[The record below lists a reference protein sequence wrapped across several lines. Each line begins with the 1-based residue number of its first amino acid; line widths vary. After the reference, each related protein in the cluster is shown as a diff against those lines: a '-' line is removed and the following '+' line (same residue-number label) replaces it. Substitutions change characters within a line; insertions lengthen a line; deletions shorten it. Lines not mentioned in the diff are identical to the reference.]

1 MNLNFNFSGATLLKD
16 WWKQVRTNF
25 QTVQDNFNSHVAD
38 FEKTKSDINSKID
51 SAYNKLDKAMSAHTG
66 AQTIDHPDKSVTRT
80 KIADKAI
87 GTEQLADKA
96 VGTEQLADKAVE
108 TEQLA
113 DKAVET
119 EQLADKAVGTEQLAD
134 YSVGEAQLAQ
144 YAVTPDKIYPQA
156 VQTSHIKDGNVTNV
170 KLSSD
175 LQNKLNDFQKKDTD
189 FGNRIA
195 ALENNA
201 VCKVDNE
208 LSLVSANPVQ
218 NLVITK
224 AIKNIDTKK
233 EVRFICDGT
242 MSEPYLPNEY
252 EDIVAVDINLNH
264 HISVNGIQLI
274 NLPIYTIKYGAG
286 NDRVYICISY
296 DAASNAVEVFT
307 SHNLEIESNVNGS
320 VWTFTFGWYTTNVS
334 LNEDIDSPDYGK
346 YQISSLFSE
355 DSCIIPYE
363 NGMYQRSAEI
373 NTLDGK
379 IDIDGDVSDTS
390 AAFTQAA
397 VRSNLTSGEKLSVFF
412 GKIAKW
418 FADLKTVAF
427 TGSYTDLSNKPT
439 IPSKTSQLTNDSGFK
454 TTDSNT
460 TYQLTKTGSTIK
472 LTGSDGSETSVTDSD
487 TNTTYGVVT
496 TSASGLMSAADK
508 TKLNG
513 IATGANKTTV
523 DTALSSTSTNPVQN
537 KIVQAA
543 LNNKADTDI
552 LDTFNSNGF
561 LGMYEVTEQLLDCRR
576 SATIVVG
583 ASDSKYYSD
592 YNYSANYKCTGTA
605 DQGQINSA
613 IAALPSSGGKI
624 VLLDGTYNISGSIT
638 VNKPNVTI
646 EG

>member
-66 AQTIDHPDKSVTRT
+66 AQTIDHPDKSVTRI
-80 KIADKAI
+80 KI
-87 GTEQLADKA
+87 ADKA
-96 VGTEQLADKAVE
+96 VGTAQLDNKVVG
-108 TEQLA
+108 
-113 DKAVET
+113 K

-144 YAVTPDKIYPQA
+144 YAVTSDKICPQA
-156 VQTSHIKDGNVTNV
+156 VQTSHIKDGNVTDV

-175 LQNKLNDFQKKDTD
+175 LKNKLNDFQNKDTD

-208 LSLVSANPVQ
+208 LSLVSANPVE

-224 AIKNIDTKK
+224 AIKKMDTKK

-296 DAASNAVEVFT
+296 DAASNTVEVFT
-307 SHNLEIESNVNGS
+307 SYNLEIESNVNGS

-334 LNEDIDSPDYGK
+334 LNDDIDSPDYGK

-487 TNTTYGVVT
+487 TNTTYGV
-496 TSASGLMSAADK
+496 
-508 TKLNG
+508 
-513 IATGANKTTV
+513 AT
-523 DTALSSTSTNPVQN
+523 
-537 KIVQAA
+537 
-543 LNNKADTDI
+543 
-552 LDTFNSNGF
+552 
-561 LGMYEVTEQLLDCRR
+561 
-576 SATIVVG
+576 
-583 ASDSKYYSD
+583 
-592 YNYSANYKCTGTA
+592 
-605 DQGQINSA
+605 
-613 IAALPSSGGKI
+613 
-624 VLLDGTYNISGSIT
+624 
-638 VNKPNVTI
+638 
-646 EG
+646 